1 MAITVFSH
9 ASCQLHDAGEHHPE
23 RPARL
28 SAINDQLIRSGME
41 YIIQQRDA
49 TAASKADL
57 YRVHNKLHVDT
68 LLALSPTEGYVR
80 LDPDTQINPYSI
92 TAALHAAGA
101 AINAVDTV
109 MAADNQ
115 QAFCAVRPPGHH
127 ATRDQAMGFCI
138 FNNIA
143 VAAAYALEKYGL
155 QRIAIVD
162 FDVHHGNGTE
172 DIFKDDGRVLLC
184 STYQDQLYPCVGGS
198 ESNTGLEPTL
208 AGLNIKVPL
217 PAGCRSAAWQQ
228 QVGQQILPALDKF
241 APELIFIA
249 AGFDGHA
256 EDEMAQ
262 FLLTETDYAWISAE
276 LKALADKHCQ
286 GRIVSTLE
294 GGYALSALGRS
305 VVAHLKAML

>member
-9 ASCQLHDAGEHHPE
+9 ASCFLHDSGEHHPE
-23 RPARL
+23 RPSRL
-28 SAINDQLIRSGME
+28 SAINDQLIRSGVE
-41 YIIQQRDA
+41 FIIQQRDA
-49 TAASKADL
+49 TPASKEDL
-57 YRVHNKLHVDT
+57 YRVHDKLHVKT
-68 LLALSPTEGYVR
+68 LLAMSPTEGYVR
-80 LDPDTQINPYSI
+80 IDPDTQINPYSI

-109 MAADNQ
+109 MAANNQ

-127 ATRDQAMGFCI
+127 ATRNQAMGFCL

-143 VAAAYALEKYGL
+143 VAAAYALEKYNL
-155 QRIAIVD
+155 QRVAIVD

-172 DIFKDDGRVLLC
+172 DIFKEEPRVMLC
-184 STYQDQLYPCVGGS
+184 STFQENLYPPVDIS
-198 ESNTGLEPTL
+198 TASTL
-208 AGLNIKVPL
+208 PELIIKIPL
-217 PAGCRSAAWQQ
+217 IAGCRSKAWQQ
-228 QVGQQILPALDKF
+228 QVSEHILPALDKF
-241 APELIFIA
+241 APELILIA

-256 EDEMAQ
+256 EDEMSQ
-262 FLLTETDYAWISAE
+262 FLLTEADYAWITTE
-276 LKALADKHCQ
+276 LKLLADKHCH

>member
-9 ASCQLHDAGEHHPE
+9 ASCSLHDAGEHHPE

-41 YIIQQRDA
+41 FIIQQRDA
-49 TAASKADL
+49 TPASKQDL
-57 YRVHNKLHVDT
+57 YRVHDKLHVET
-68 LLALSPTEGYVR
+68 LFAQSPTEGYVR
-80 LDPDTQINPYSI
+80 IDPDTQINRHSI

-109 MAADNQ
+109 MVAENQ

-127 ATRDQAMGFCI
+127 ATRSEAMGFCL

-143 VAAAYALEKYGL
+143 IAAAYAIEKYNL

-172 DIFKDDGRVLLC
+172 DIFKDDPRILLC
-184 STYQDQLYPCVGGS
+184 STFQSHLYPYVDTAVPCNFP
-198 ESNTGLEPTL
+198 ELI
-208 AGLNIKVPL
+208 IKVPL
-217 PAGCRSAAWQQ
+217 PSGCRSAAWQKQVSQ
-228 QVGQQILPALDKF
+228 QVLPALDKF
-241 APELIFIA
+241 APELILIA

-256 EDEMAQ
+256 EDEMSQ
-262 FLLTETDYAWISAE
+262 FLLTEADFSWITTE
-276 LKALADKHCQ
+276 IKALADKHCR